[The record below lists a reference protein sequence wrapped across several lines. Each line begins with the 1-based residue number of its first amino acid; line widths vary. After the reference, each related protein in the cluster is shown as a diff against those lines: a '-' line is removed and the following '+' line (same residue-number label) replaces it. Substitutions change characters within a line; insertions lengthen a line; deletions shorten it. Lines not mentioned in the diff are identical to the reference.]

1 MITTEGAEARG
12 VGALGGEK
20 IGLEL
25 RSSARLRTLRSL
37 RSIRCERSI
46 RISCCR
52 EFSRAR
58 LISVVLG
65 EAEFIGFCGVLS
77 TTARLRPDEELG
89 VGATAVGLEAGR
101 CGGLLQTE

>member
-12 VGALGGEK
+12 VGALGVEK

-25 RSSARLRTLRSL
+25 RSSARLRTL